1 MEMKQ
6 IADVRTNLFY
16 TKEGEEYIKMFEVI
30 MLLDC
35 PTYRRTND
43 GSIVRERSIE
53 EVRIMVTPKNA
64 ETLSKLFDGLKDIT
78 ESDLT

>member
-1 MEMKQ
+1 MKQ
-6 IADVRTNLFY
+6 IADVRTNIFY
-16 TKEGEEYIKMFEVI
+16 TKEGEEYTKMFEVVL
-30 MLLDC
+30 LLDC

-43 GSIVRERSIE
+43 GAMIRERDIE

-64 ETLSKLFDGLKDIT
+64 DTLAKLFEGLKDLT